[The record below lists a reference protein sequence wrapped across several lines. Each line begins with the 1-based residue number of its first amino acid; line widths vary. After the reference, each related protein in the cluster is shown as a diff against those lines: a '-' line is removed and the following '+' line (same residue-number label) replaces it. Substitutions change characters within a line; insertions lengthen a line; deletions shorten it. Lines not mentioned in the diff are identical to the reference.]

1 MIENYLDFVKSQ
13 RKFAISE
20 AFRAMRLSRATDDKW
35 MNGFYRGMDLVY
47 DYECSQWRKLQKDIE
62 AHEKMGFEISWTPT
76 IAKQLADLI
85 NR

>member
-1 MIENYLDFVKSQ
+1 MIENYLDFVKSR

-62 AHEKMGFEISWTPT
+62 ARNALDHVVADIGDLSHNVY
-76 IAKQLADLI
+76 AKLS
-85 NR
+85 